1 MTELSKLGPFALEN
15 RLGNDQN
22 SHVFHGFHLKQKRQ
36 AVVCIL
42 PERYAENPRAR
53 RRLEKRSRQL
63 MKLNHP
69 NIVRY
74 HGAGIDQGIPFFA
87 LDYVDGIS
95 LQQYLKQHGP
105 LPWETVVEIGLQVCA
120 ALSAAHHLNIHHL
133 DVRPAHILLSGDG
146 LKDPRQPLKV
156 QITSFWADPRWR
168 RSSLLLFPKDRQ
180 QYLSPEQFEDPQYVD
195 DASDIFSLG
204 CVLYEMITGK
214 LPFDPLAT
222 GDQRWKLPERPAS
235 LELDCP
241 VWLDRV
247 VMRMIEILPDRRP
260 ADIDSV
266 AAGLQESQDAVARG
280 MSAIEHALAGNNG
293 RESIIDIGIDRSEAE
308 KLMHKPRYYEPSTL
322 FNSRILLGLGVI
334 VVIGLLVLAFRP
346 LSDEEL
352 FARAV
357 PLVDSRES
365 LNWRIAEKEYLQPLV
380 DRYPDS
386 PYAARAQS
394 NIDMIQMARAESRLQ
409 NSLIK
414 HEFDNP
420 AEQHLASARALEAN
434 GNHLGAWYQF
444 DKMVQSLPETSEY
457 RPYRL
462 IAQREIERLEGLRLH
477 KGDKVQTVS
486 INEYMTQ
493 ADEMN
498 LSGKEKEA
506 REIYQRVH
514 SLYQSYPD
522 PVAKGA
528 VEAATQ
534 ALAQPVAIAK
544 NKDGAAAKPKT
555 AQAPEVQEVRKQPIA
570 ESAEATPAADEASE
584 GTPATEV
591 MAPMQSTATPLT
603 AEGESNVDEPSPDT
617 APSEEQQ
624 PEAKRPPLF
633 PDSPILPGDKAGQA
647 DA

>member
-63 MKLNHP
+63 MKMNHP

-105 LPWETVVEIGLQVCA
+105 LPWETVVEIGLQVCG

-146 LKDPRQPLKV
+146 LTDPRKPLKV

-214 LPFDPLAT
+214 LPFDPLAS
-222 GDQRWKLPERPAS
+222 GEERWKQPERPAS

-247 VMRMIEILPDRRP
+247 VMRMIEVLPDRRP
-260 ADIDSV
+260 ADIDAV
-266 AAGLQESQDAVARG
+266 AAGLQESQEAVARG

-293 RESIIDIGIDRSEAE
+293 RESIIDIGIDRTEAE

-322 FNSRILLGLGVI
+322 FNSRILLGLALI
-334 VVIGLLVLAFRP
+334 VVIGLVVFALRP
-346 LSDEEL
+346 LSDEQLYE
-352 FARAV
+352 RAT

-365 LNWRIAEKEYLQPLV
+365 LNWRLAEEKYLQPLI

-386 PYAARAQS
+386 PYAAKAQS
-394 NIDMIQMARAESRLQ
+394 DIDMIQMARAESRLQ
-409 NSLIK
+409 NSLTK
-414 HEFDNP
+414 REFDNP
-420 AEQHLASARALEAN
+420 AEQHLAGARALEAN

-444 DKMVQSLPETSEY
+444 DKMVQELPETPEN

-462 IAQREIERLEGLRLH
+462 IAQREIQRLQGLRLR
-477 KGDKVQTVS
+477 KGVDKVLSVTINDYVS
-486 INEYMTQ
+486 Q
-493 ADEMN
+493 AEDMILTGQEQE
-498 LSGKEKEA
+498 G
-506 REIYQRVH
+506 REIFRRIH

-522 PVAKGA
+522 AKGA
-528 VEAATQ
+528 VDMATDILAKPIASEKSKEAAT
-534 ALAQPVAIAK
+534 K
-544 NKDGAAAKPKT
+544 TKT
-555 AQAPEVQEVRKQPIA
+555 AQTQPTQEVRKQPLA
-570 ESAEATPAADEASE
+570 ETESPRDPMAATVEEVQTESATVEEQMVEQEAATGDSEEMPIEEATLEN
-584 GTPATEV
+584 TP
-591 MAPMQSTATPLT
+591 
-603 AEGESNVDEPSPDT
+603 DEPMP
-617 APSEEQQ
+617 EQV
-624 PEAKRPPLF
+624 RPPLF
-633 PDSPILPGDKAGQA
+633 PDSPILPGDKSGQP
-647 DA
+647 

>member
-105 LPWETVVEIGLQVCA
+105 LPWETVVAIGLQICA
-120 ALSAAHHLNIHHL
+120 ALSEAHHMNIHHL

-146 LKDPRQPLKV
+146 LKDPRKPLKV

-222 GDQRWKLPERPAS
+222 GEERWKLPERPAS

-247 VMRMIEILPDRRP
+247 VMRMIEIMPDRRP

-322 FNSRILLGLGVI
+322 FNSRILLGLGVL

-352 FARAV
+352 YARAE

-365 LNWRIAEKEYLQPLV
+365 LNWRVAEEKYLQPLV

-386 PYAARAQS
+386 PLAEKAQRD
-394 NIDMIQMARAESRLQ
+394 IDMIQMARAEARLQ
-409 NSLIK
+409 NSLTQ
-414 HEFDNP
+414 HEFKNE
-420 AEQHLASARALEAN
+420 AEQHLASARSLEAN

-444 DKMVQSLPETSEY
+444 DKMVQDLPESPEY

-462 IAQREIERLEGLRLH
+462 IAQREIERLEGLRLR

-486 INEYMTQ
+486 INEYITQ
-493 ADEMN
+493 ADEISH
-498 LSGKEKEA
+498 LSGKEKEG
-506 REIYQRVH
+506 REIYRRVH

-528 VEAATQ
+528 VDRATQ

-544 NKDGAAAKPKT
+544 NKDGAAKSKT
-555 AQAPEVQEVRKQPIA
+555 AQASEVQEVRKQPLK
-570 ESAEATPAADEASE
+570 EEASE
-584 GTPATEV
+584 PVANPGEETVAEDERAATETEA
-591 MAPMQSTATPLT
+591 APMAVEQ
-603 AEGESNVDEPSPDT
+603 AESPMTEPGSEDVPDEP
-617 APSEEQQ
+617 Q
-624 PEAKRPPLF
+624 PEMTRPPLF
-633 PDSPILPGDKAGQA
+633 PDAPILPGDKAGQA
-647 DA
+647 QD